1 MTTDFPWG
9 AELPW
14 GRPPALVTHSPNCV
28 RACARAHTH
37 THAHTHTRDH
47 LPPLLSIQQGPANEN
62 AESRSQ
68 AFWNF
73 PPWLMIEPGSSLC
86 LLKHQGPCR
95 LGLQSSHNAFLRR
108 KKGNLVS
115 DPEYTLNEHDHPTPI
130 PCYPS
135 PAPPPPRLH
144 HPGSEDLISGTQKP
158 GLPSCTL
165 ASPGPKAF
173 PLTQATLPLIPEPQ
187 LLLLGFGFS

>member
-1 MTTDFPWG
+1 MRHRGCLIAPGDTVYGPGGSWEHKPVPRYHLLWFPSEQAGGQHLDRETRYCSVLGWDGEDKLRQTFQLLPSFHHPLRG
-9 AELPW
+9 A
-14 GRPPALVTHSPNCV
+14 G
-28 RACARAHTH
+28 
-37 THAHTHTRDH
+37 
-47 LPPLLSIQQGPANEN
+47 G
-62 AESRSQ
+62 
-68 AFWNF
+68 
-73 PPWLMIEPGSSLC
+73 
-86 LLKHQGPCR
+86 
-95 LGLQSSHNAFLRR
+95 FLA
-108 KKGNLVS
+108 
-115 DPEYTLNEHDHPTPI
+115 
-130 PCYPS
+130 S